1 MLPRIKSVEKGIKMK
16 REDLE
21 KLGLS
26 KEQIDQ
32 IMDAN
37 GKDINESK
45 KREEEK
51 LKSLELL
58 QNELTKVTNEFSNYK
73 NSKMTEEEKK
83 KQVELEEKTKY
94 ETALAEAEKIK
105 KDYTRLTRESKVKE
119 ALGQY
124 ANDDD
129 VKKILTTFIADDEE
143 TSVNNA
149 TIFKQF
155 VERQKEDA
163 KTKALEQAAKGIPQ
177 PQGKSGPQT
186 PEPFKVPDIF

>member
-16 REDLE
+16 REELE

-51 LKSLELL
+51 VKSLELL

-73 NSKMTEEEKK
+73 KSKMTEDEKQKSLIQEENARY
-83 KQVELEEKTKY
+83 EK
-94 ETALAEAEKIK
+94 ALNEAEKAKSDYSRLIK
-105 KDYTRLTRESKVKE
+105 ESKVRE
-119 ALGQY
+119 TLGSFG
-124 ANDDD
+124 NDEEI
-129 VKKILTTFIADDEE
+129 KTLIPSFIADTEE
-143 TSVNNA
+143 ESISRA
-149 TIFKQF
+149 TIFKDY
-155 VERQKEDA
+155 VEKQKATAATAAVE
-163 KTKALEQAAKGIPQ
+163 EAAKNIPN
-177 PQGKSGPQT
+177 PKGEKPVPKT
-186 PEPFKVPDIF
+186 EPYEVKTLW